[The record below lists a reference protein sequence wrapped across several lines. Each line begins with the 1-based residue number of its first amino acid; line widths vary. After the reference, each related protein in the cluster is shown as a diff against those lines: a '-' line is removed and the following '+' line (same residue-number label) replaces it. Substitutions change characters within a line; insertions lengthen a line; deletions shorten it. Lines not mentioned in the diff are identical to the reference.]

1 MQTEIAT
8 LLKTANQLSAK
19 HLPLGGSLVAYEL
32 LLNLY
37 VHHSRG
43 EQVTIKAL
51 FAGIPY
57 SDMGIRYHLRKLISE
72 GWLELKT
79 AHHDKRTRICVPT
92 PLFENAWL
100 MIMMDLEKTLQ
111 QNLLSRQANIESA
124 VQANPYDANQ
134 VPLI

>member
-1 MQTEIAT
+1 VNAQTEIAI
-8 LLKTANQLSAK
+8 LLKTANQLSAN

-37 VHHSRG
+37 LHHSRG

-57 SDMGIRYHLRKLISE
+57 SDMGIRYHLRKLITD

-79 AHHDKRTRICVPT
+79 AQHDKRTRICVPT
-92 PLFENAWL
+92 PLFERAWL
-100 MIMMDLEKTLQ
+100 TIMTDLQTAMHRS
-111 QNLLSRQANIESA
+111 LLSRQTDTRICDEQPTAPEMG
-124 VQANPYDANQ
+124 
-134 VPLI
+134 

>member
-1 MQTEIAT
+1 MHLELAS
-8 LLKTANQLSAK
+8 LLKKANTLSAT

-37 VHHSRG
+37 LHHVRG

-57 SDMGIRYHLRKLISE
+57 SDMGIRYHLRKLIAE

-79 AHHDKRTRICVPT
+79 AEHDKRTRICIPTVQFDTAWAAIMSDLNQTVENGGLLPALVPISIG
-92 PLFENAWL
+92 PNG
-100 MIMMDLEKTLQ
+100 
-111 QNLLSRQANIESA
+111 
-124 VQANPYDANQ
+124 
-134 VPLI
+134 

>member
-1 MQTEIAT
+1 MQLEIAT
-8 LLKTANQLSAK
+8 LLKTANQLSSK

-37 VHHSRG
+37 IHHARG

-57 SDMGIRYHLRKLISE
+57 SDMGIRYHLRKLIDE

-79 AHHDKRTRICVPT
+79 APHDKRTRICVPT
-92 PLFENAWL
+92 PLFERSWQA
-100 MIMMDLEKTLQ
+100 IMADIETSLGKTATPLLNNHAHDLHSTR
-111 QNLLSRQANIESA
+111 SIEP
-124 VQANPYDANQ
+124 V
-134 VPLI
+134 